1 MTVLPRTDVQRSTAH
16 RNASADAMGLSWPV
30 VFYLIAVVTPI
41 NASLGPIFLTS
52 VRAVLLVMIVP
63 MLMRLFS
70 GKLGRLL
77 LVDIFFMIFVAW
89 GVLAFAITS
98 PSQAISQGGSVGLE
112 FFGGYLMGRIYISDR
127 NSFISLCKFLVVL
140 VVISAPFALYE
151 TFTGKPIIS
160 DFFNKIPGLYS
171 NPNVMAEKRMGFERV
186 QYTFVHPIHYGLFCS
201 VAFSLCF
208 VALKDVY
215 TPSRRFLS
223 SMVIMLTGF
232 LSLSSGALLA
242 IVLQIFLIGWYLALA
257 PIKYR
262 WWLLVGLFLLAYLT
276 IDLLSNRAPIYV
288 FMSYATFS
296 AHNAYWRSIIFDW
309 GMKNILGDVIE
320 NIPASPWVGIGL
332 NDWIRPSY
340 MHSGSMDNFWL
351 VIAVRYGIPGLV
363 FLLIGYVSA
372 IFRVMRRNFEGNSYL
387 LQIRRGWVFTF
398 LGLSFTL
405 STVFVWTNI
414 YSFVFFIF
422 GAGIWLI
429 TVDSEDSEE
438 AARPKEPLSTDQMLR
453 AQYTRFPQIQPS
465 LIRPKG
471 L

>member
-1 MTVLPRTDVQRSTAH
+1 MTALLRTDVQRSTTH
-16 RNASADAMGLSWPV
+16 RYDSTDATGLPWPV

-52 VRAVLLVMIVP
+52 VRAVLLVMFVP
-63 MLMRLFS
+63 MLLRLFN
-70 GKLGRLL
+70 GTLGRLL
-77 LVDIFFMIFVAW
+77 LVDIFFIIFVVW
-89 GVLAFAITS
+89 GILAFATTS

-112 FFGGYLMGRIYISDR
+112 FIGGYLMGRVYVTDR
-127 NSFISLCKFLVVL
+127 NSFIALCKFLVVL

-151 TFTGKPIIS
+151 TFTGATVIS
-160 DFFNKIPGLYS
+160 DFINKIPGIYS

-223 SMVIMLTGF
+223 SMVIMLAGF

-242 IVLQIFLIGWYLALA
+242 IVLQIFLIGWSLIFA
-257 PIKYR
+257 PTKHR
-262 WWLLVGLFLLAYLT
+262 WWLLVGLFFLAYLA
-276 IDLLSNRAPIYV
+276 IDLLSSRAPIYV

-309 GMKNILGDVIE
+309 GVKNILGDAIE

-332 NDWIRPSY
+332 NDWIRPPY

-351 VIAVRYGIPGLV
+351 VIAVRYGIPGFI
-363 FLLIGYVSA
+363 FLLIGYISA
-372 IFRVMRRNFEGNSYL
+372 IFKVMKRNFDGNSSL

-414 YSFVFFIF
+414 YSFVFFVF
-422 GAGIWLI
+422 GSGIWLI
-429 TVDSEDSEE
+429 TVDDADSEE
-438 AARPKEPLSTDQMLR
+438 AALTEKPPSKDEVLR
-453 AQYTRFPQIQPS
+453 AQYTRFPKIQPS

-471 L
+471 